1 MERKASRPAEKVFNL
16 GTATFVLDPSYSELK
31 VLGQGSYGVV
41 VSAQSERLHKKVAIK
56 KVTPVAKHVI
66 DAKHVLREVR
76 LLRHM
81 GKHENIISLEDLIYR
96 EAQDELYIVMEL
108 MDTDLHQVIQSK
120 QPLTEQHFQHFMY
133 QLLCGLK
140 YLHDNRIIHRDL
152 KPGNLLVSRDCRLR
166 ITDFGL
172 SRERPRGTGEHQDDD
187 IDEPMTQHV
196 VTRWYRPP
204 ELM

>member
-1 MERKASRPAEKVFNL
+1 
-16 GTATFVLDPSYSELK
+16 
-31 VLGQGSYGVV
+31 
-41 VSAQSERLHKKVAIK
+41 
-56 KVTPVAKHVI
+56 
-66 DAKHVLREVR
+66 
-76 LLRHM
+76 
-81 GKHENIISLEDLIYR
+81 
-96 EAQDELYIVMEL
+96 
-108 MDTDLHQVIQSK
+108 MDRDLHQVIQSK
-120 QPLTEQHFQHFMY
+120 QPLTEIHFQHFMY

-172 SRERPRGTGEHQDDD
+172 SRERPKGSGEHQDDD